1 MAVKRPSWGITIVV
15 ECLERYRYIG
25 LVKTWSTVVVECLE

>member
-15 ECLERYRYIG
+15 ECLERYRYTG
-25 LVKTWSTVVVECLE
+25 LAKTWQVVVECLE